1 MTLQKTSDFIRS
13 IVENKECD
21 SEDLFLIKAKIEEFE
36 KTKNDKCPYPEECPM
51 ENAEQDAVCGR
62 CEDENPNKGEAS
74 ATNEKEDM
82 SECPFPAIC
91 PNEQS
96 FNYCPECGLQND

>member
-51 ENAEQDAVCGR
+51 DNAEEGAVCGR
-62 CEDENPNKGEAS
+62 CVDDESDKRVAS
-74 ATNEKEDM
+74 ATNDKTDM
-82 SECPFPAIC
+82 SECPLPGIC
-91 PNEQS
+91 PNEVS
-96 FNYCPECGLQND
+96 FNYCPECGLENN